1 MGSSYLRLLT
11 QWIPHKLLNLIVTL
25 RQRQMAQY
33 QDSKSQILS
42 SFLSLYY
49 LLLMSLRWWTFK
61 SSRYQ
66 VKRSLQSRSRLS
78 LRARTKRLT
87 LSVQA
92 LQAEALDLRVNNKR
106 FSLLKLKIKQSFL
119 SSETF
124 INLYR
129 SRSRPSSNHLLECLT
144 HLYTTLAFFP
154 FKSS

>member
-11 QWIPHKLLNLIVTL
+11 QWIPHKLLNRIITL
-25 RQRQMAQY
+25 LQRQMAQY

-42 SFLSLYY
+42 SFLSLYC
-49 LLLMSLRWWTFK
+49 LLLMSHRWWTFK
-61 SSRYQ
+61 SNRYKE
-66 VKRSLQSRSRLS
+66 KRSLQSRSRLS
-78 LRARTKRLT
+78 LRARTKRSI

-106 FSLLKLKIKQSFL
+106 FSLLKLKTRQSFL

-129 SRSRPSSNHLLECLT
+129 SRSRPSSNHFLECLT
-144 HLYTTLAFFP
+144 HQYTTLAFFP